1 MRFESLPQALRYHTH
16 VSMKDRPLVSA
27 IIATYNRGYV
37 VDQAIESVLS
47 QTYENVELI
56 VVDDGS
62 IDGTQEILRQYG
74 DLLRVVYQKNAG
86 PAAAWNRG
94 IATSQGDIIAFL
106 GSDGILAKS
115 VKNLFRYFT
124 FNRPSPGFRSNSGL
138 REDRKRLHRHVLPS
152 T

>member
-1 MRFESLPQALRYHTH
+1 MRRRWRKPSLTWRAPITEVVWYSPLATPSSLTVRFESLPQALRYHTH

-74 DLLRVVYQKNAG
+74 D
-86 PAAAWNRG
+86 
-94 IATSQGDIIAFL
+94 
-106 GSDGILAKS
+106 
-115 VKNLFRYFT
+115 
-124 FNRPSPGFRSNSGL
+124 
-138 REDRKRLHRHVLPS
+138 
-152 T
+152 